1 MTTKN
6 ESQTNVH
13 DELGQLIAQQGLSLD
28 EADAYGYVPEDE
40 PPIVLSELSDE
51 AASELLGELLSED

>member
-1 MTTKN
+1 MTT
-6 ESQTNVH
+6 TNKEMATH
-13 DELGQLIAQQGLSLD
+13 EQLEQYVAQQGLSLD

-51 AASELLGELLSED
+51 AASELLGELLSEE